1 MGEAKNI
8 YFTCLKVDSHE
19 TMSLVAN
26 YSGSESDQS
35 GSDDD
40 EENTSSKLAPKTS
53 SEDTQNI
60 NFLTAEFSES
70 ESEDERSPAT
80 DSPTSASPPKPTKE
94 KMPLPSFQGSVME
107 GGDIPSV

>member
-1 MGEAKNI
+1 MKAVATEHVPDA
-8 YFTCLKVDSHE
+8 FSSLSRVDSHE

-40 EENTSSKLAPKTS
+40 EDNTSSRLAPKTS

-70 ESEDERSPAT
+70 ESEGDLRY
-80 DSPTSASPPKPTKE
+80 
-94 KMPLPSFQGSVME
+94 LPSLWFVLIKYRWRLVEFGRISVFKR
-107 GGDIPSV
+107 S